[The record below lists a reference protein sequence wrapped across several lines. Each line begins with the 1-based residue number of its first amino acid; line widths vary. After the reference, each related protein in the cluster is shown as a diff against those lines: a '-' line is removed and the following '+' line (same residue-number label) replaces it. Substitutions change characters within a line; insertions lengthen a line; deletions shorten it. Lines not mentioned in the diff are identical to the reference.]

1 MRLSALMCCVVVVAC
16 CTGSHAAE
24 PMRMTHAK
32 DETGVVSLDVC
43 AEGPVVHLLL
53 GRRLPGAPPRLE
65 YLRSNDSGATW
76 SVPVSVGESQPSPEP
91 AHRGA
96 DAQIAASGNRVVA
109 VWTTGSTEDRFGRGP
124 MACAYSADGGKTW
137 TPGGNPADD
146 GTATGH
152 AFIDIAADSDGTFHI
167 VWLDTRNDTKSG
179 ATTRPSGKGL
189 RYARSIDGGASWSE
203 NVTLDPQTC
212 ECCWNTIKT
221 APGGKVDVLYRSYS
235 PRDMAIVRSL
245 DAGRTWTA
253 PVRVGQFGWNIN
265 GCPHVG
271 GGLAVDPTGK
281 DNSVYAVVWTA
292 KDDLNHGAYVLSSPD
307 GGATWNEP
315 AHLGDSTSWHS
326 DIARHDRELI
336 AAWDAFR
343 DEKMA
348 TFFARSADGAK
359 TWSSPVQ
366 LSAPAASATHP
377 RAISTP
383 AGFRI
388 FWTEQSPGKPSEWRE
403 RDVANSR

>member
-1 MRLSALMCCVVVVAC
+1 
-16 CTGSHAAE
+16 
-24 PMRMTHAK
+24 MRMTHAK

-43 AEGPVVHLLL
+43 G
-53 GRRLPGAPPRLE
+53 GGSRRSSAAWAPIARTRRRGLNTCS
-65 YLRSNDSGATW
+65 SNDSGATW
-76 SVPVSVGESQPSPEP
+76 SAPVSVGETQPPPEP

-96 DAQIAASGNRVVA
+96 LMAQIAASGNVV
-109 VWTTGSTEDRFGRGP
+109 SSPSGRPAALKTASDGVRWRAP
-124 MACAYSADGGKTW
+124 YSADGGKTW
-137 TPGGNPADD
+137 TPGANPADD
-146 GTATGH
+146 GTSSGH

-167 VWLDTRNDTKSG
+167 VWLDTRNDTKIRPRLNER
-179 ATTRPSGKGL
+179 APSGKGL

-235 PRDMAIVRSL
+235 PRGHGDRSVSL

-348 TFFARSADGAK
+348 MFFARSADGAK